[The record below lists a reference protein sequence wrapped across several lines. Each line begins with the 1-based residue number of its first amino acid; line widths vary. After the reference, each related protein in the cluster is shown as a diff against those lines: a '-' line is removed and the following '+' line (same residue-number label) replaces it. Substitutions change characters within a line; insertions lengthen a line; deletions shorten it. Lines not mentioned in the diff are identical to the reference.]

1 MTRPPRLEFAGA
13 RYHVINRG
21 NFRQD
26 LFTGEGA
33 AEAFE
38 TTLGEAAERFG
49 WRVAAYVLMR
59 DHFHLA
65 LQTPE
70 PNLSAGMK
78 WLQGTWVRRVNR
90 HQRTVGQPFQGRFKS
105 LVVED
110 GERFLQ
116 VCDYIH
122 LNPVRAGVAQAATA
136 GEYRNGSLWR
146 YLQGAYPAWL
156 DGAWLL
162 GAAGGLPESAAGW
175 RKYAARL
182 GALMDD
188 AAAREQLSAGRLSRG
203 WCIGGDAFKRELR
216 GTMQGQLDTLRMRRS
231 AGLDASEVREER
243 REAWEE
249 ALNGFA
255 RAAKIDLAALTGRKS
270 APEKVLLAAAMKR
283 TSSVSNGWLAE
294 RLGMGQPAS
303 VSQFVRRC
311 LLSEAGVAQVAEL
324 IAEAAR
330 LGAEETV
337 RGEAGRVVVG
347 VVEAVEPE
355 SGSIL
360 MELGGGLD

>member
-49 WRVAAYVLMR
+49 WRVAAFVLMR

-70 PNLSAGMK
+70 ANLSAGMK
-78 WLQGTWVRRVNR
+78 WLQGTWVRRVSR
-90 HQRTVGQPFQGRFKS
+90 SRQAAGQPFQGRFKS

-110 GERFLQ
+110 GERFMQ

-122 LNPVRAGVAQAATA
+122 LNPARAGVVKA
-136 GEYRNGSLWR
+136 GALAEYRTGSLWR
-146 YLQGAYPAWL
+146 YLQGGYPGWL

-162 GAAGGLPESAAGW
+162 GAAGGLPESGEGW
-175 RKYAARL
+175 RSYAARL
-182 GALMDD
+182 AAMMDD
-188 AAAREQLSAGRLSRG
+188 PVAREQLSAARLSRG
-203 WCIGGDAFKRELR
+203 WCIGGAAFKSGLR
-216 GTMQGQLDTLRMRRS
+216 KTMQAQLDTLRMRRF
-231 AGLDASEVREER
+231 AGLDAGEVREER

-249 ALNGFA
+249 ALKGFS
-255 RAAKIDLAALTGRKS
+255 RVAKIDLAALPRPKS

-311 LLSEAGVAQVAEL
+311 LLGEAGAAQVAAL
-324 IAEAAR
+324 IAEVA
-330 LGAEETV
+330 
-337 RGEAGRVVVG
+337 RGEAGRVAVG
-347 VVEAVEPE
+347 GMEAVEPE
-355 SGSIL
+355 PGSIL